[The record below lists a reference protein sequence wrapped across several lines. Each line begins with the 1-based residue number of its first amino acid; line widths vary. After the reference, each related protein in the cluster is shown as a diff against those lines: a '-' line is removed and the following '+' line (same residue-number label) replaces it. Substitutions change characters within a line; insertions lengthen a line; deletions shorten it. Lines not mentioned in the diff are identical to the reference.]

1 MLKPC
6 LKIVFSFFVDADTF
20 HLLSSVSQSV
30 AVDTSQHTG
39 VECFVSFEEL
49 GGLAAC

>member
-30 AVDTSQHTG
+30 AVDTSQDTG

-49 GGLAAC
+49 GGLAVC